1 MKIYFDGC
9 SFTAGNELIDRKK
22 TRFSR
27 LICNELSAIEC
38 NFARA
43 GGSNRRIVRNL
54 IEKDLSS
61 YDMFII
67 QFTKNNRTEYYD
79 GIDWVRVKY
88 PVRYQSTNG
97 RKIRGEFRGRMN
109 EFWEKYYETYYHD
122 RYGVLDREICHNAVI
137 NLIHGKKYFIFDIDK
152 CIEVMGDNKAKGSH
166 PNEKGHEL
174 IAKYILDNI

>member
-9 SFTAGNELIDRKK
+9 SFTVGNELIDHVK
-22 TRFSR
+22 TRFSK
-27 LICNELSAIEC
+27 LISNELNAKEY
-38 NFARA
+38 NFAKA

-54 IEKDLSS
+54 IEKDLSP

-79 GIDWVRVKY
+79 GIDWVRIKY

-97 RKIRGEFRGRMN
+97 MKIKGEFRGRMD

-122 RYGVLDREICHNAVI
+122 IYGMMDREICYNAVI
-137 NLIHGKKYFIFDIDK
+137 NLIRGKKYFIFDIDQ
-152 CIEVMGDNKAKGSH
+152 CIEVMGDNKAEGSH